1 MTTITTQEYQ
11 IRLLGASVHERKICS
26 TRTRK
31 STFVG
36 RSSPN
41 HYGKAVKATTQ
52 GVGIKFATTIRNYRV
67 VATKRTKYSKDL

>member
-1 MTTITTQEYQ
+1 M
-11 IRLLGASVHERKICS
+11 LKRKICS

-41 HYGKAVKATTQ
+41 HYRKAVNTTQ
-52 GVGIKFATTIRNYRV
+52 HGDLALRVQQLEATNMSLQQQGL
-67 VATKRTKYSKDL
+67 RT